1 MWVGSSPQR
10 FTGIATILLDL
21 ETTLVEAQALGA
33 QTQSIKLTLGGSD
46 PGACETGQEIL
57 YTQPVC

>member
-21 ETTLVEAQALGA
+21 ETTLVEAKALGA
-33 QTQSIKLTLGGSD
+33 QTQSIKPTLSGSD

-57 YTQPVC
+57 YMQPTC